1 MKKLADKRHPL
12 VVLSMLE
19 HSMRSIF
26 QKCLEKISCL
36 LILSAFCTGYFLH
49 GKAAEHSMI
58 IKTDGSLWGFGRND
72 TGQLGDGTTT
82 NRTTPTL
89 IISSGVAQVACG
101 HKHTL
106 VLKTDGSLWTFGQ
119 NSYGQLGNGNT
130 TNRSTPLQILP
141 SGVSQVSAGYY
152 HSLVL
157 KTDGSLWAF
166 GRNQNGQLGNG
177 NTTNLSTPTQ
187 ILPSGVS
194 KIAAGGYFSL
204 ISKTDGSLWG
214 FGLNGSGQLVD
225 GTTTNRNT
233 PTQSTIT
240 SLSKFSSGGENSLIL
255 KTDGSLLAVGR
266 NNEGQLGDGT
276 TTNRNTPTQ
285 ILSGSV
291 NNFYADLYHSFIVKE
306 DGSLWAMGQNTNGQL
321 GDGTTANRNTPTQI
335 LSSGVEQAVGGYY
348 HSLILKTD
356 GSLWSMGQ
364 NTSGQLGD
372 GSTTNRNTPT
382 QILSSGV
389 ASLSDIMPLQGSANV
404 APVITQGAGP
414 LTKTV
419 AEDGTASWTPSELN
433 ATDTDTAAGSL
444 TWSVSSAASNGVVT
458 VSGSGASPTSFSY
471 QPNANFNGSDSFEV
485 QVSDGNLSDTITVNV
500 TVAAVND
507 APVITQGA
515 GPLTKSVAEDGTA
528 SWTLS
533 ELNAMDTDTA
543 AGSLTWSV
551 SSAASNGVATVSGN
565 GASPTSFSYQPNAN
579 FNGSDSFEVR
589 VSDGSLSDTITV
601 NVTVAAVNDAP
612 VITQGAGPLT
622 KSVAEDGT
630 ASWTP
635 SELNA
640 TDTDTAAGSL
650 TWSVSSAASNGVAT
664 VSGSGASPT
673 SFSYQPNANFNGSD
687 SFEVRVSDGNLN
699 DTITV
704 NVTVAAVNDAPV
716 ITQGAGPLTKSVA
729 EDGTASWTPSELN
742 ATDTDTAAGSL
753 TWSVSSAASNG
764 VVTVSGSGAS
774 PTSFSYQPNAN
785 FNGSDSFEVRVSDG
799 SLSDTI
805 TVNVTVA
812 AVNDAPL
819 ITQGAGPLSKTM
831 VEDGNV
837 SWNPMELNAT
847 DQDSSSGS
855 LVWSVSSAAS
865 NGVATVSGSGASP
878 TSFSYKPNANFNG
891 SDSFDVRVSDG
902 NLSDTITVNVT
913 VTQVDDPP
921 FTNKKLPDINASE
934 NDSDLSIDLSGLFGD
949 IDNEPSAIILTAES
963 NNSSIVSAK
972 VVQNFLM
979 LDFQY
984 NQKGTSTISVSGM
997 SSNQKAI
1004 VSFDVHVAPS
1014 RNNPLNTASVSTLP
1028 YADAN
1033 ESGIY
1038 RLQGSILN
1046 RGLFAITEG
1055 GFLLGK
1061 SHDLKLGIRYK
1072 ADLIG
1077 TIDEFFIDLN
1087 DSQLDKGVT
1096 YYYRAYLNIG
1106 GHEVLGGLREFTS
1119 PKPVDPNAWYGS
1131 MESMGNG
1138 WWRSDWFGVFSVHV
1152 NEWIYHADLGWAYAV
1167 GDEQEGLWLW
1177 TSERGWLWTAEQTWP
1192 YLWQHQAA
1200 NWFYFLKEEDQAGL
1214 FFDFSSGQ
1222 YTE

>member
-26 QKCLEKISCL
+26 QKCLGMISCFFM
-36 LILSAFCTGYFLH
+36 LSGFCTGNFLH

-58 IKTDGSLWGFGRND
+58 IKTDGSLWGFGRN
-72 TGQLGDGTTT
+72 
-82 NRTTPTL
+82 
-89 IISSGVAQVACG
+89 A
-101 HKHTL
+101 
-106 VLKTDGSLWTFGQ
+106 
-119 NSYGQLGNGNT
+119 
-130 TNRSTPLQILP
+130 
-141 SGVSQVSAGYY
+141 
-152 HSLVL
+152 
-157 KTDGSLWAF
+157 
-166 GRNQNGQLGNG
+166 
-177 NTTNLSTPTQ
+177 
-187 ILPSGVS
+187 
-194 KIAAGGYFSL
+194 
-204 ISKTDGSLWG
+204 
-214 FGLNGSGQLVD
+214 
-225 GTTTNRNT
+225 
-233 PTQSTIT
+233 
-240 SLSKFSSGGENSLIL
+240 
-255 KTDGSLLAVGR
+255 
-266 NNEGQLGDGT
+266 EGQLGDGT
-276 TTNRNTPTQ
+276 TTNRNTPTLIISSGVVQVARGHRHTLVVKTDGSLWTFGHNNYGQLGDGSTTNRTTPTQILPSGVSQVSVGYFHSLILKTNGSLWTMGKNLYGQLGDGTNTDRNTPMQ
-285 ILSGSV
+285 ILSSGVSKIAAGGYFSLILKTDQSLWSFGMNTRGQLGDGTTTNRNTPTQTSISSLSKFFTGGEHSLILKTDGSLWSFGKNDEGQLGDGTTSSRTTPTQILSDGV
-291 NNFYADLYHSFIVKE
+291 SNIDADLFHSFIVKLDGSLWSFGRNSE
-306 DGSLWAMGQNTNGQL
+306 GQLGDGTTSNRSNPTQILSSGVAQVVGGYYHSLILKTDGSLWAFGKNIDGRL

-335 LSSGVEQAVGGYY
+335 LSSGV
-348 HSLILKTD
+348 
-356 GSLWSMGQ
+356 
-364 NTSGQLGD
+364 
-372 GSTTNRNTPT
+372 
-382 QILSSGV
+382 
-389 ASLSDIMPLQGSANV
+389 ASLSDIMSLPGSANV
-404 APVITQGAGP
+404 
-414 LTKTV
+414 
-419 AEDGTASWTPSELN
+419 
-433 ATDTDTAAGSL
+433 
-444 TWSVSSAASNGVVT
+444 
-458 VSGSGASPTSFSY
+458 
-471 QPNANFNGSDSFEV
+471 
-485 QVSDGNLSDTITVNV
+485 
-500 TVAAVND
+500 

-528 SWTLS
+528 SWTPS
-533 ELNAMDTDTA
+533 ELNATDADTVS
-543 AGSLTWSV
+543 GSLSWSV

-565 GASPTSFSYQPNAN
+565 GASPTTFSYQPNAN

-673 SFSYQPNANFNGSD
+673 SFSYKPNANYNGSD
-687 SFEVRVSDGNLN
+687 SFEVRVSDGSLS

-704 NVTVAAVNDAPV
+704 NVTVAAVNDAPL
-716 ITQGAGPLTKSVA
+716 ITQGAGPLSKTMV
-729 EDGTASWTPSELN
+729 EDGNVSWNPMELN
-742 ATDTDTAAGSL
+742 ATDQDSSSGSL
-753 TWSVSSAASNG
+753 VWSVSSAASNG
-764 VVTVSGSGAS
+764 VATVSGSGAS
-774 PTSFSYQPNAN
+774 PTSFSYKPNAN
-785 FNGSDSFEVRVSDG
+785 YNGSDSFEVRVSDG

-891 SDSFDVRVSDG
+891 SDSFDVLVSDG

-934 NDSDLSIDLSGLFGD
+934 NDSDLSIDLSCLFGD

-963 NNSSIVSAK
+963 NNSSIVSTK
-972 VVQNFLM
+972 VVQNFLI

-984 NQKGTSTISVSGM
+984 NQKGTSTISVSGK

-1004 VSFDVHVAPS
+1004 VSFVVHVAPS

-1061 SHDLKLGIRYK
+1061 SHDLKFGIRYK

-1177 TSERGWLWTAEQTWP
+1177 TSERGWLWTSEQSWP
-1192 YLWQHQAA
+1192 YLWHHEAA
-1200 NWFYFLKEEDQAGL
+1200 NWFYFLKQEDKAGV

>member
-26 QKCLEKISCL
+26 QKCLGMISCFFM
-36 LILSAFCTGYFLH
+36 LSGFCTGNFLH

-58 IKTDGSLWGFGRND
+58 IKTDGSLWGFGRN
-72 TGQLGDGTTT
+72 
-82 NRTTPTL
+82 
-89 IISSGVAQVACG
+89 A
-101 HKHTL
+101 
-106 VLKTDGSLWTFGQ
+106 
-119 NSYGQLGNGNT
+119 
-130 TNRSTPLQILP
+130 
-141 SGVSQVSAGYY
+141 
-152 HSLVL
+152 
-157 KTDGSLWAF
+157 
-166 GRNQNGQLGNG
+166 
-177 NTTNLSTPTQ
+177 
-187 ILPSGVS
+187 
-194 KIAAGGYFSL
+194 
-204 ISKTDGSLWG
+204 
-214 FGLNGSGQLVD
+214 
-225 GTTTNRNT
+225 
-233 PTQSTIT
+233 
-240 SLSKFSSGGENSLIL
+240 
-255 KTDGSLLAVGR
+255 
-266 NNEGQLGDGT
+266 EGQLGDGT
-276 TTNRNTPTQ
+276 TTNRNTPTLIISSGVVQVARGHRHTLVVKTDGSLWTFGHNNYGQLGDGSTTNRTTPTQILPSGVSQVSVGYFHSLILKTNGSLWTMGKNLYGQLGDGTNTDRNTPTQ
-285 ILSGSV
+285 ILSSGVSKIAAGGYFSLILKTDQSLWSFGMNTRGQLGDGTTTNRNTPTQTSISSLSKFFTGGEHSLILKTDGSLWSFGKNDEGQLGDGTTSSRTTPTQILSDGV
-291 NNFYADLYHSFIVKE
+291 SNIDADLFHSFIVKLDGSLWSFGRNSE
-306 DGSLWAMGQNTNGQL
+306 GQLGDGTTSNRSNPTQILSSGVAQVVGGYYHSLILKTDGSLWAFGKNIDGRL

-335 LSSGVEQAVGGYY
+335 LSSGV
-348 HSLILKTD
+348 
-356 GSLWSMGQ
+356 
-364 NTSGQLGD
+364 
-372 GSTTNRNTPT
+372 
-382 QILSSGV
+382 
-389 ASLSDIMPLQGSANV
+389 ASLSDIMSLPGSANV

-414 LTKTV
+414 LTKSV

-433 ATDTDTAAGSL
+433 ATDADTAAGSL
-444 TWSVSSAASNGVVT
+444 TWSVSSAAGNGVAT
-458 VSGSGASPTSFSY
+458 VSGNGASPTNFSY
-471 QPNANFNGSDSFEV
+471 QPYANFNGSDSFEV

-507 APVITQGA
+507 APVITQGT
-515 GPLTKSVAEDGTA
+515 GPLTRTVAEDGTA
-528 SWTLS
+528 SWTPS
-533 ELNAMDTDTA
+533 ELNATDIDTS
-543 AGSLTWSV
+543 AGLLTWSV

-565 GASPTSFSYQPNAN
+565 GASPTTFSYQPNAN

-699 DTITV
+699 VTITV

-716 ITQGAGPLTKSVA
+716 ITQGAGPLSKTMV
-729 EDGTASWTPSELN
+729 EDGNVSWNSTELN
-742 ATDTDTAAGSL
+742 ATDQDSSSGSL
-753 TWSVSSAASNG
+753 VWSVSSAASNG
-764 VVTVSGSGAS
+764 VATVSGSGAS
-774 PTSFSYQPNAN
+774 PTSFSYKPNAN
-785 FNGSDSFEVRVSDG
+785 YNGSDSFEVRVSDG

-891 SDSFDVRVSDG
+891 SDSFDVLVSDG

-963 NNSSIVSAK
+963 NNSSIVSTK
-972 VVQNFLM
+972 VVQNFLI

-984 NQKGTSTISVSGM
+984 NQKGTSTISVSGK

-1004 VSFDVHVAPS
+1004 VSFVVHVAPS

-1061 SHDLKLGIRYK
+1061 SHDLKFGIRYK

-1177 TSERGWLWTAEQTWP
+1177 TSERGWLWTSEQSWP
-1192 YLWQHQAA
+1192 YLWHHEAA
-1200 NWFYFLKEEDQAGL
+1200 NWFYFLKQEDKAGV

>member
-214 FGLNGSGQLVD
+214 FGLNGTGQLVD

-650 TWSVSSAASNGVAT
+650 TWSVSSAASNGV
-664 VSGSGASPT
+664 
-673 SFSYQPNANFNGSD
+673 
-687 SFEVRVSDGNLN
+687 
-699 DTITV
+699 
-704 NVTVAAVNDAPV
+704 
-716 ITQGAGPLTKSVA
+716 
-729 EDGTASWTPSELN
+729 
-742 ATDTDTAAGSL
+742 
-753 TWSVSSAASNG
+753 
-764 VVTVSGSGAS
+764 VTVSGSGAS

-1033 ESGIY
+1033 ESGTY

>member
-12 VVLSMLE
+12 VVLSMLD
-19 HSMRSIF
+19 HSRRSIF
-26 QKCLEKISCL
+26 QKCLGMISCFFM
-36 LILSAFCTGYFLH
+36 LSGFCTGYFLH

-58 IKTDGSLWGFGRND
+58 IKTDGSLWGFGRN
-72 TGQLGDGTTT
+72 
-82 NRTTPTL
+82 
-89 IISSGVAQVACG
+89 A
-101 HKHTL
+101 
-106 VLKTDGSLWTFGQ
+106 
-119 NSYGQLGNGNT
+119 
-130 TNRSTPLQILP
+130 
-141 SGVSQVSAGYY
+141 
-152 HSLVL
+152 
-157 KTDGSLWAF
+157 
-166 GRNQNGQLGNG
+166 
-177 NTTNLSTPTQ
+177 
-187 ILPSGVS
+187 
-194 KIAAGGYFSL
+194 
-204 ISKTDGSLWG
+204 
-214 FGLNGSGQLVD
+214 
-225 GTTTNRNT
+225 
-233 PTQSTIT
+233 
-240 SLSKFSSGGENSLIL
+240 
-255 KTDGSLLAVGR
+255 
-266 NNEGQLGDGT
+266 EGQLGDGT
-276 TTNRNTPTQ
+276 TTNRNTPTLIISSGVVQVARGHRHTLVVKTDGSLWTFGHNNYGQLGDGSTTNRTTPTQILPSGVSQVSVGYFHSLILKTNGSLWTMGKNLYGQLGDGTNTDRNTPMQ
-285 ILSGSV
+285 ILSSGVSKIAAGGYFSLILKTDQSLWSFGMNTRGQLGDGTTTNRNTPTQTSISSLSKFFTGGEHSLILKTDGSLWSFGKNDEGQLGDGTTSSRTTPTQILSDGV
-291 NNFYADLYHSFIVKE
+291 SNIDADLFHSFIVKLDGSLWSFGRNSE
-306 DGSLWAMGQNTNGQL
+306 GQLGDGTTSNRSNPTQILSSGVAQVVGGYYHSLILKTDGSLWAFGKNIDGRL

-335 LSSGVEQAVGGYY
+335 LSSGV
-348 HSLILKTD
+348 
-356 GSLWSMGQ
+356 
-364 NTSGQLGD
+364 
-372 GSTTNRNTPT
+372 
-382 QILSSGV
+382 
-389 ASLSDIMPLQGSANV
+389 ASLSDIMSLPGSANV
-404 APVITQGAGP
+404 
-414 LTKTV
+414 
-419 AEDGTASWTPSELN
+419 
-433 ATDTDTAAGSL
+433 
-444 TWSVSSAASNGVVT
+444 
-458 VSGSGASPTSFSY
+458 
-471 QPNANFNGSDSFEV
+471 
-485 QVSDGNLSDTITVNV
+485 
-500 TVAAVND
+500 

-528 SWTLS
+528 SWTPS
-533 ELNAMDTDTA
+533 ELNATDADTA

-551 SSAASNGVATVSGN
+551 SSAAGNGVATVSGN
-565 GASPTSFSYQPNAN
+565 GASPTNFSYQPYAN
-579 FNGSDSFEVR
+579 FNGSDSFEVQ
-589 VSDGSLSDTITV
+589 VSDGNLSDTITV

-699 DTITV
+699 VTITV

-716 ITQGAGPLTKSVA
+716 ITQGAGPLSKTMV
-729 EDGTASWTPSELN
+729 EDGNVSWNSTELN
-742 ATDTDTAAGSL
+742 ATDQDSSSGSL
-753 TWSVSSAASNG
+753 VWSVSSAASNG
-764 VVTVSGSGAS
+764 VATVSGSGAS
-774 PTSFSYQPNAN
+774 PTSFSYKPNAN
-785 FNGSDSFEVRVSDG
+785 YNGSDSFEVRVSDG

-837 SWNPMELNAT
+837 SWNSMELNAT

-891 SDSFDVRVSDG
+891 SDSFDVLVSDG

-979 LDFQY
+979 LDFHY

-997 SSNQKAI
+997 SSNQKAT

-1061 SHDLKLGIRYK
+1061 SHDLKFGIRYK

-1177 TSERGWLWTAEQTWP
+1177 TSERGWLWTSEQSWP
-1192 YLWQHQAA
+1192 YLWHHEAA
-1200 NWFYFLKEEDQAGL
+1200 NWFYFLKQEDKAGV

>member
-1 MKKLADKRHPL
+1 VR
-12 VVLSMLE
+12 
-19 HSMRSIF
+19 
-26 QKCLEKISCL
+26 
-36 LILSAFCTGYFLH
+36 
-49 GKAAEHSMI
+49 
-58 IKTDGSLWGFGRND
+58 
-72 TGQLGDGTTT
+72 
-82 NRTTPTL
+82 
-89 IISSGVAQVACG
+89 
-101 HKHTL
+101 
-106 VLKTDGSLWTFGQ
+106 
-119 NSYGQLGNGNT
+119 
-130 TNRSTPLQILP
+130 
-141 SGVSQVSAGYY
+141 
-152 HSLVL
+152 
-157 KTDGSLWAF
+157 
-166 GRNQNGQLGNG
+166 
-177 NTTNLSTPTQ
+177 
-187 ILPSGVS
+187 
-194 KIAAGGYFSL
+194 
-204 ISKTDGSLWG
+204 
-214 FGLNGSGQLVD
+214 
-225 GTTTNRNT
+225 
-233 PTQSTIT
+233 
-240 SLSKFSSGGENSLIL
+240 
-255 KTDGSLLAVGR
+255 
-266 NNEGQLGDGT
+266 
-276 TTNRNTPTQ
+276 
-285 ILSGSV
+285 
-291 NNFYADLYHSFIVKE
+291 
-306 DGSLWAMGQNTNGQL
+306 
-321 GDGTTANRNTPTQI
+321 
-335 LSSGVEQAVGGYY
+335 
-348 HSLILKTD
+348 
-356 GSLWSMGQ
+356 
-364 NTSGQLGD
+364 
-372 GSTTNRNTPT
+372 
-382 QILSSGV
+382 
-389 ASLSDIMPLQGSANV
+389 
-404 APVITQGAGP
+404 
-414 LTKTV
+414 
-419 AEDGTASWTPSELN
+419 
-433 ATDTDTAAGSL
+433 
-444 TWSVSSAASNGVVT
+444 
-458 VSGSGASPTSFSY
+458 
-471 QPNANFNGSDSFEV
+471 
-485 QVSDGNLSDTITVNV
+485 VSDGSLSDTITVNV

-528 SWTLS
+528 SWTPS
-533 ELNAMDTDTA
+533 ELNATDVDTAAGSLSWSVSSAASNGTATVSGSGASPTSFSYQPNANFNGSDSFEVRVSDGSLSDTITVNVTVAAVNDAPVITQGAGPLTKSVAEDGTASWTPSELNATDTDTA

-551 SSAASNGVATVSGN
+551 SSAASNGTATVSGS

-650 TWSVSSAASNGVAT
+650 TWSVSSAASNGVVT
-664 VSGSGASPT
+664 VTGSGASPT

-687 SFEVRVSDGNLN
+687 SFEVRVSDGSLS

-764 VVTVSGSGAS
+764 T
-774 PTSFSYQPNAN
+774 
-785 FNGSDSFEVRVSDG
+785 
-799 SLSDTI
+799 
-805 TVNVTVA
+805 
-812 AVNDAPL
+812 
-819 ITQGAGPLSKTM
+819 
-831 VEDGNV
+831 
-837 SWNPMELNAT
+837 
-847 DQDSSSGS
+847 
-855 LVWSVSSAAS
+855 
-865 NGVATVSGSGASP
+865 ATVSGSGASP
-878 TSFSYKPNANFNG
+878 TSFYYQPNTNFNG
-891 SDSFDVRVSDG
+891 SDSFDVLVSDG

-979 LDFQY
+979 LDFHY

-997 SSNQKAI
+997 SSNQKAT

-1028 YADAN
+1028 YADAS

-1077 TIDEFFIDLN
+1077 SIDEFFIDLN

>member
-12 VVLSMLE
+12 VVLSMLD
-19 HSMRSIF
+19 HSRRSIF
-26 QKCLEKISCL
+26 QKCLGMISCFFM
-36 LILSAFCTGYFLH
+36 LSGFCTGYFLH

-58 IKTDGSLWGFGRND
+58 IKTDGSLWGFGRN
-72 TGQLGDGTTT
+72 
-82 NRTTPTL
+82 
-89 IISSGVAQVACG
+89 A
-101 HKHTL
+101 
-106 VLKTDGSLWTFGQ
+106 
-119 NSYGQLGNGNT
+119 
-130 TNRSTPLQILP
+130 
-141 SGVSQVSAGYY
+141 
-152 HSLVL
+152 
-157 KTDGSLWAF
+157 
-166 GRNQNGQLGNG
+166 
-177 NTTNLSTPTQ
+177 
-187 ILPSGVS
+187 
-194 KIAAGGYFSL
+194 
-204 ISKTDGSLWG
+204 
-214 FGLNGSGQLVD
+214 
-225 GTTTNRNT
+225 
-233 PTQSTIT
+233 
-240 SLSKFSSGGENSLIL
+240 
-255 KTDGSLLAVGR
+255 
-266 NNEGQLGDGT
+266 EGQLGDGT
-276 TTNRNTPTQ
+276 TTNRNTPTLIISSGVVQVARGHRHTLVVKTDGSLWTFGHNNYGQLGDGSTTNRTTPTQILPSGVSQVSVGYFHSLILKTNGSLWTMGKNLYGQLGDGTNTDRNTPMQ
-285 ILSGSV
+285 ILSSGVSKIAAGGYFSLILKTDQSLWSFGMNTRGQLGDGTTTNRNTPTQTSISSLSKFFTGGEHSLILKTDGSLWSFGKNDEGQLGDGTTSSRTTPTQILSDGV
-291 NNFYADLYHSFIVKE
+291 SNIDADLFHSFIVKLDGSLWSFGRNSE
-306 DGSLWAMGQNTNGQL
+306 GQLGDGTTSNRSNPTQILSSGVAQVVGGYYHSLILKTDGSLWAFGKNIDGRL

-335 LSSGVEQAVGGYY
+335 LSSGV
-348 HSLILKTD
+348 
-356 GSLWSMGQ
+356 
-364 NTSGQLGD
+364 
-372 GSTTNRNTPT
+372 
-382 QILSSGV
+382 
-389 ASLSDIMPLQGSANV
+389 ASLSDIMSLPGSANV

-414 LTKTV
+414 LTKSV

-433 ATDTDTAAGSL
+433 ATDADTAAGSL
-444 TWSVSSAASNGVVT
+444 TWSVSSAAGNGVAT
-458 VSGSGASPTSFSY
+458 VSGNGASPTNFSY
-471 QPNANFNGSDSFEV
+471 QPYANFNGSDSFEV

-507 APVITQGA
+507 APVITQGT
-515 GPLTKSVAEDGTA
+515 GPLTRTVAEDGTA
-528 SWTLS
+528 SWTPS
-533 ELNAMDTDTA
+533 ELNATDIDTS
-543 AGSLTWSV
+543 AGLLTWSV

-565 GASPTSFSYQPNAN
+565 GASPTTFSYQPNAN

-673 SFSYQPNANFNGSD
+673 SFSYKPNAN
-687 SFEVRVSDGNLN
+687 
-699 DTITV
+699 
-704 NVTVAAVNDAPV
+704 
-716 ITQGAGPLTKSVA
+716 
-729 EDGTASWTPSELN
+729 
-742 ATDTDTAAGSL
+742 
-753 TWSVSSAASNG
+753 
-764 VVTVSGSGAS
+764 
-774 PTSFSYQPNAN
+774 Y
-785 FNGSDSFEVRVSDG
+785 NGSDSFEVRVSDG

-891 SDSFDVRVSDG
+891 SDSFDVLVSDG

-963 NNSSIVSAK
+963 NNSSIVSTK
-972 VVQNFLM
+972 VVQNFLI

-984 NQKGTSTISVSGM
+984 NQKGTSTISVSGK

-1004 VSFDVHVAPS
+1004 VSFVVHVAPS

-1061 SHDLKLGIRYK
+1061 SHDLKFGIRYK

-1177 TSERGWLWTAEQTWP
+1177 TSERGWLWTSEQSWP
-1192 YLWQHQAA
+1192 YLWHHEAA
-1200 NWFYFLKEEDQAGL
+1200 NWFYFLKQEDKAGV